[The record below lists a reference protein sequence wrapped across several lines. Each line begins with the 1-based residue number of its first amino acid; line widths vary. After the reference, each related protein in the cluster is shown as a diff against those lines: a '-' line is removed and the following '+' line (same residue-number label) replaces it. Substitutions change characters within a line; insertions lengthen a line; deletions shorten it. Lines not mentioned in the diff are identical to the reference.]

1 MSLWHAFA
9 ARLFSAS
16 IIVGH
21 QPSNCLLSDM
31 TMSRARLSMLQLQLQ
46 LLRPFESINFSRRLH
61 GLWNGFLPQKLE
73 PTRYVPGWRTVTSP
87 RSDNVVTLT
96 TSQEILP
103 PSFEQDCRSQHVASI
118 ESGNLADLAAIVN
131 CPSVTTGEAR
141 ALIPATNVGKLL

>member
-1 MSLWHAFA
+1 
-9 ARLFSAS
+9 
-16 IIVGH
+16 
-21 QPSNCLLSDM
+21 
-31 TMSRARLSMLQLQLQ
+31 MSRARLSMLQLQLQ
-46 LLRPFESINFSRRLH
+46 SSSFVRSNLSTSP
-61 GLWNGFLPQKLE
+61 GACTGFGTVSLPQELE